1 MDEKR
6 TQFDYLLNAFE
17 RASQSDRPADLDY
30 AGKRR
35 ALYAYVRDLEKR
47 AAPSPAADAVSEAA
61 LVEALKAIFQYGAD
75 TLSGRGD
82 GGPDGRDWYR
92 VAVLEMTRRAQA
104 ALAARGK

>member
-47 AAPSPAADAVSEAA
+47 AAPPPAADAVDVLLMALAYVRWEAFGECRTDGWNGPPPTA
-61 LVEALKAIFQYGAD
+61 RETADAIA
-75 TLSGRGD
+75 
-82 GGPDGRDWYR
+82 
-92 VAVLEMTRRAQA
+92 A